1 MFHPP
6 SPYPHKWIALPF
18 MQFLQDPAYGIVQE
32 LEGILNTFNPAPK
45 GTIALLNNLDKKCQ
59 KHLKSPLTSQ

>member
-1 MFHPP
+1 
-6 SPYPHKWIALPF
+6 